1 MDVPGFPPGD
11 QQAHSSFASNIFS
24 KIMSEALPYLNVF
37 PTGDL
42 PEESQDANGQTPSE
56 GINTPAPSETG
67 SEENGESQPEESQKV
82 YETDEYVDTD
92 GGSGIPDAVPGDP
105 NAPELPAAD
114 PGGDTE
120 AGAQLPSANESSS
133 EAGNS
138 QEGSSENSTENS
150 TEEET
155 SQSQSE

>member
-1 MDVPGFPPGD
+1 MYF
-11 QQAHSSFASNIFS
+11 HWRSSGR
-24 KIMSEALPYLNVF
+24 E
-37 PTGDL
+37 
-42 PEESQDANGQTPSE
+42 QDANGQTPSE

-67 SEENGESQPEESQKV
+67 SEENGESQPEGSQKV

-92 GGSGIPDAVPGDP
+92 GGSGIPDAVPEDP

-138 QEGSSENSTENS
+138 QEGSSETVQKQYRRRNFPVTK
-150 TEEET
+150 
-155 SQSQSE
+155 

>member
-1 MDVPGFPPGD
+1 M
-11 QQAHSSFASNIFS
+11 
-24 KIMSEALPYLNVF
+24 
-37 PTGDL
+37 
-42 PEESQDANGQTPSE
+42 SQDANGQTPSE